1 MYSPQNQLS
10 DLLSKPSEKESLKW
24 YTMGAKAGHAMCQ
37 NDLGT
42 LYKRKGDYATSIKW
56 IRKAAEQ
63 NVPLAQFNMGQRY
76 IFGHGVPKSFPEA
89 MVWFRRAADG
99 GECKAQNSLGIM
111 YRDGEGLP
119 ERRPAEAAKW
129 FKKGAK
135 PRLDL
140 GDLRMTDDNI
150 AYTRMLDASVDG
162 VEFDYDTDALRE
174 MTLSHDA
181 AFNYGALLVNGYP
194 GQAHD
199 YAVATDYMTRAS
211 RDPEVSEANFH
222 VLLVEDVNQTC
233 N

>member
-135 PRLDL
+135 PRNQ
-140 GDLRMTDDNI
+140 MH
-150 AYTRMLDASVDG
+150 SQ
-162 VEFDYDTDALRE
+162 
-174 MTLSHDA
+174 SC
-181 AFNYGALLVNGYP
+181 
-194 GQAHD
+194 QA
-199 YAVATDYMTRAS
+199 
-211 RDPEVSEANFH
+211 PEVLRPIQRVRPRMPCSSRIR
-222 VLLVEDVNQTC
+222 QYC
-233 N
+233 RRCIRR